1 MGADI
6 INLRQARKARDRKA
20 RESEAETNR
29 RLHGRTKAER
39 KLKDALDSKAQ
50 QTLDAHQLERKASS
64 DKTEDPDRDGQA

>member
-1 MGADI
+1 MSAEI

-20 RESEAETNR
+20 REAEAETNR

-50 QTLDAHQLERKASS
+50 QTLDAHQLERKPG
-64 DKTEDPDRDGQA
+64 EDPDRDGQG

>member
-1 MGADI
+1 MSADI

-50 QTLDAHQLERKASS
+50 QMLDAHQLERRAS
-64 DKTEDPDRDGQA
+64 EDDEGPDQDHQA

>member
-1 MGADI
+1 MSADI

-50 QTLDAHQLERKASS
+50 QTLDAHQLERKPGG
-64 DKTEDPDRDGQA
+64 DPDRDGQA